1 MIAVPPWVLG
11 AIVLLAGC
19 GFISAITEEKEETA
33 KDTPTVDTGLLG
45 VILCCCGIWV
55 LWIGPNPEP
64 PSAWIAIALGT
75 VTGAALGIKSTSPG
89 RTATS
94 IAIVATSGLM
104 AATFI
109 LRASLPGFE

>member
-1 MIAVPPWVLG
+1 
-11 AIVLLAGC
+11 
-19 GFISAITEEKEETA
+19 
-33 KDTPTVDTGLLG
+33 
-45 VILCCCGIWV
+45 V

-64 PSAWIAIALGT
+64 RSAWIAIALGT
-75 VTGAALGIKSTSPG
+75 VAGATLVIKSTSPD
-89 RTATS
+89 RTTTS